1 VSDLPSGGP
10 QHIAARASV
19 SDWRSLALRLSQPA
33 GARVLAGV
41 ALLLLGAAAGAAAGQ
56 RIATQAAH
64 RTGACS
70 ALRMAAALGYLDVE
84 QQRRVRNA
92 LVTAI
97 NPDADLFAGF
107 RPSAPEACG
116 AGGDR

>member
-1 VSDLPSGGP
+1 MPALHSFCSGRSP
-10 QHIAARASV
+10 ARRPANASP
-19 SDWRSLALRLSQPA
+19 RRL
-33 GARVLAGV
+33 
-41 ALLLLGAAAGAAAGQ
+41 
-56 RIATQAAH
+56 
-64 RTGACS
+64 RTGPARS

-107 RPSAPEACG
+107 RPSAPEACSAG
-116 AGGDR
+116 ADR